1 MEQFQSYF
9 FVIGLVVVMTYAWQ
23 RFNEPS
29 FLQRENL
36 PRTVEP
42 LRYLFMRSTY
52 GKARFAYVAGLMAL
66 YALLV
71 APGPTM
77 VEALGEVGIKDFPAK
92 AWPLLIALVL
102 TGLGTVPASLKWLN
116 VIEEW
121 LRQWV
126 HSWFLVP
133 DGMKRTI
140 GVLEDARYDPPPS
153 QLNLVENPAIRDRL
167 QESLKAPTGTLRYRW
182 ARTAVL
188 MVSLRQMGAGAPH
201 PLRRAAFAPFEE
213 DFKAILVSYRA
224 LRQDVEALLSNP
236 TGGDAEENLL
246 ASVDSLLKRIYA
258 YISWGL
264 LQQADHEGDIDQ
276 TLEELGFRIPKTRGR
291 RLADIVVPAVLP
303 VALITLLFWVFLDA
317 GRWAMGW
324 GAGKHVAD
332 VVIGAFFPAIA
343 AAVMYGSAVFIAL
356 KGRATQIEEKTWR
369 DGSAKCLIPIAL
381 KAGVVTWGV
390 IVVATVI
397 DQFPQV
403 WRSLI
408 AMAQGLKLFVS
419 GAPADAATEGWGFLP
434 IKIIAALP
442 WMLVGGT
449 ASAVL
454 AILLSGDVRRIDRSE
469 RIREA
474 MMLGVAV
481 ALAAAVAQCVQF
493 AFMDKLEGESG
504 PLEYVLL
511 VALAAF
517 ACGAVVG
524 YKVPVSCRMNLVT
537 PLDPIMARA
546 LRDLLAQANA
556 AFGSDVAARDWVFAP
571 NSELDGI
578 TPAEAVQ
585 YKTQATGVGRLLEAE
600 AAHRREEAR
609 SERLTPKVI
618 EGGRTTSELSR
629 AIG

>member
-1 MEQFQSYF
+1 MAAAGVSTMEQFQSFF

-29 FLQRENL
+29 FPQREDL

-52 GKARFAYVAGLMAL
+52 GKARIGYVAGLMVL

-77 VEALGEVGIKDFPAK
+77 VETLGQAGIKDFPPK

-102 TGLGTVPASLKWLN
+102 TSLGTVPASLKWLN

-153 QLNLVENPAIRDRL
+153 QLNLVENTATRERL
-167 QESLKAPTGTLRYRW
+167 QENLNAPTGTLRYRW

-201 PLRRAAFAPFEE
+201 PLARAAFAPFEE
-213 DFKAILVSYRA
+213 DFKAILASYRG
-224 LRQDVEALLSNP
+224 LRPDVEALLGNP
-236 TGGDAEENLL
+236 MGGGDAEENLL
-246 ASVDSLLKRIYA
+246 ASVDSLLRRIYT

-303 VALITLLFWVFLDA
+303 VALITMAFWVFLDA
-317 GRWAMGW
+317 GRWMMGW
-324 GAGKHVAD
+324 DAGKQTSD
-332 VVIGAFFPAIA
+332 VVLDALSSAIA
-343 AAVMYGSAVFIAL
+343 AAVMYGAAVFIAL

-369 DGSAKCLIPIAL
+369 DGSARCLIPIAL
-381 KAGVVTWGV
+381 KAGLVTWGV
-390 IVVATVI
+390 IVAVAVI
-397 DQFPQV
+397 YDFSQIS
-403 WRSLI
+403 RSLI
-408 AMAQGLKLFVS
+408 AMVQGAKLFIS
-419 GAPADAATEGWGFLP
+419 GAPADATTDGWDVLWNNVVT
-434 IKIIAALP
+434 ALP

-449 ASAVL
+449 TIIAPCLRSCSA
-454 AILLSGDVRRIDRSE
+454 ATCAAPTGPSGFVK
-469 RIREA
+469 
-474 MMLGVAV
+474 
-481 ALAAAVAQCVQF
+481 Q
-493 AFMDKLEGESG
+493 
-504 PLEYVLL
+504 
-511 VALAAF
+511 
-517 ACGAVVG
+517 
-524 YKVPVSCRMNLVT
+524 
-537 PLDPIMARA
+537 
-546 LRDLLAQANA
+546 
-556 AFGSDVAARDWVFAP
+556 
-571 NSELDGI
+571 
-578 TPAEAVQ
+578 
-585 YKTQATGVGRLLEAE
+585 
-600 AAHRREEAR
+600 
-609 SERLTPKVI
+609 
-618 EGGRTTSELSR
+618 
-629 AIG
+629 